1 MKKIAFLSGM
11 MFSAS
16 VFGMTYSLDKNP
28 GKSSGVLQ
36 PISEKYV
43 EYLEQNI
50 TQLQEKNSSLEER
63 IRSLM
68 NRVEEL
74 EKEYDVTEN
83 HIGRV
88 KEEYGNLKGENEKL
102 TKTVSEQNQKI
113 KNLQEVI
120 EESNQ
125 YIEKSDN
132 EYQQLLAITEKLIR
146 ENKQLSAENQQLRK
160 SMSLDDSEISISEI
174 VGATIADEIQGEDI
188 LGQDDS
194 TEVVK
199 ISDSENTKNPKKN
212 SFDKND
218 WGIFFKEPN
227 DSEDCLHLKG
237 DSSFLIKSDFVG
249 DAFSLSRKNDYVKFG
264 FEFWYNLVEFRL
276 VDDARGEFSLS
287 KSDFSNRRSKWDC
300 LPGCLLWISSPS
312 DYLILTK
319 EFIYKGEAK
328 NSDTYGKAPHGAGA
342 MLKNTGE
349 VLIGEFEEGEYKG
362 GGSQ

>member
-50 TQLQEKNSSLEER
+50 TQLQGKNSSLKDEN
-63 IRSLM
+63 RSLTDQ
-68 NRVEEL
+68 VEKL
-74 EKEYDVTEN
+74 EKEHDITEN
-83 HIGRV
+83 HIGRM
-88 KEEYGNLKGENEKL
+88 KEKFDNLEGENKKL
-102 TKTVSEQNQKI
+102 TKTVSEQNQEI

-120 EESNQ
+120 EELKQ

-132 EYQQLLAITEKLIR
+132 KYQQLLAVTGELTQ
-146 ENKQLSAENQQLRK
+146 ENKQLSEENQQLSRHV
-160 SMSLDDSEISISEI
+160 SLDDSENSISEI
-174 VGATIADEIQGEDI
+174 NGAPLSEEISGENF
-188 LGQDDS
+188 LEQNS
-194 TEVVK
+194 TEAAK
-199 ISDSENTKNPKKN
+199 DE
-212 SFDKND
+212 ND
-218 WGIFFKEPN
+218 WGIFFKEMN
-227 DSEDCLHLKG
+227 NGEDSLRLKG

-264 FEFWYNLVEFRL
+264 FESWYNLVEFRL
-276 VDDARGEFSLS
+276 IEDVRGEFSLS
-287 KSDFSNRRSKWDC
+287 KSDFLNRRSKWDC
-300 LPGCLLWISSPS
+300 LPGRLLWISSPS

-319 EFIYKGEAK
+319 KFIYKGEAK
-328 NSDTYGKAPHGAGA
+328 NLNDRGMVPHGAGA
-342 MLKNTGE
+342 ILENTGE

>member
-16 VFGMTYSLDKNP
+16 VFGMTYSLDKNQ

-50 TQLQEKNSSLEER
+50 TQLQEKNSSQEER

-68 NRVEEL
+68 NRVEEQ

-125 YIEKSDN
+125 YIEKADN
-132 EYQQLLAITEKLIR
+132 EYQQLLAVTEELIR

-160 SMSLDDSEISISEI
+160 SMSLDDSEVSISEI
-174 VGATIADEIQGEDI
+174 VGATIADEIQ
-188 LGQDDS
+188 
-194 TEVVK
+194 
-199 ISDSENTKNPKKN
+199 SDSKNEKNPKKN
-212 SFDKND
+212 SFDEND

-227 DSEDCLHLKG
+227 DNEDCLHLKG